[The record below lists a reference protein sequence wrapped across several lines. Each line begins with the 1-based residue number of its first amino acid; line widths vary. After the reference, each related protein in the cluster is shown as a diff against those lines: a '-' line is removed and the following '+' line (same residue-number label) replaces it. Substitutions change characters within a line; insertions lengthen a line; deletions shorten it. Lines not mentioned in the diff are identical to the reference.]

1 MYSAKPRT
9 SSWVNLNRTRMLI
22 HPQANLDSSDAHLPL
37 QRLRRGA
44 PSRQVLL
51 ALGVK
56 GPSVTVNTLS
66 IAICL
71 EMRQICQ
78 GLPSSPT
85 KCYRVNLFGEA
96 KHQIA

>member
-22 HPQANLDSSDAHLPL
+22 HPQANLDSCDAHLPL

-56 GPSVTVNTLS
+56 GPLLS
-66 IAICL
+66 D
-71 EMRQICQ
+71 RQHAVHR
-78 GLPSSPT
+78 
-85 KCYRVNLFGEA
+85 YLFGNEA
-96 KHQIA
+96 DMPRLAFLAYKMLQSESIW